1 MDKTFLAGMTWE
13 EFRDN
18 VNSGTVFVVPVG
30 STELEGTHLPL
41 GVDTIM
47 ADGVAAKLAGEP
59 GVLIGPT
66 LPIGYSKWFNPF
78 PGTIS
83 LEHDTLTRVFL
94 EYCTCLI
101 NHGIKRIVFLN
112 SHRGNN
118 SCIEATARTLIME
131 KNVRIGMLSIWKL
144 ANDLTA
150 GSGLIKEGKFKHAG
164 EIMTSV
170 ILALRPEAVV
180 TSKIMPDSVKS
191 PEGSAFDVKNSL
203 GETGFQG
210 SIQTVY
216 QDIRDVTDT
225 GIMGDP
231 TAASAEKGEAI
242 LKLIT
247 DYARSFLQEF
257 RHFPIEKKS
266 RE

>member
-1 MDKTFLAGMTWE
+1 MDKTFIAGMTWE

-18 VNSGTVFVVPVG
+18 VNSGTVIVVPVG
-30 STELEGTHLPL
+30 STELEGIHLPL

-47 ADGVAAKLAGEP
+47 ADGVAAKLADEP

-101 NHGIKRIVFLN
+101 NHGVKRIVFLN

-118 SCIEATARTLIME
+118 SCIEAAARTLILE
-131 KNVRIGMLSIWKL
+131 KKVRIGMLSIWKL

-150 GSGLIKEGKFKHAG
+150 GSGLIKEGKFTHAG
-164 EIMTSV
+164 EIMTSA
-170 ILALRPEAVV
+170 IMALKPETVV

-203 GETGFQG
+203 GETNFQG

-231 TAASAEKGEAI
+231 TPASAEKGETV

-257 RHFPIEKKS
+257 RNLPIAKKT
-266 RE
+266 E